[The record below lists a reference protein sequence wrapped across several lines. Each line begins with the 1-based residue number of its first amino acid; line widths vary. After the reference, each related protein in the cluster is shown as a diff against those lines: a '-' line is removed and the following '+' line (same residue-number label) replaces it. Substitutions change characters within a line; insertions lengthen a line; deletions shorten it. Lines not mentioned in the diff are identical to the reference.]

1 MEEIFEKTRTTVEK
15 IMKVLN
21 EIKNNNELARQIADH
36 LHAQLHREDIK
47 LYEEYKIEIETEAR
61 PFRVF
66 DINRKPYICV
76 DTEKTIKRILFD
88 CKPFRDDCVIYFM
101 GEGAPYHTSISAVDY
116 IGAISVDKIIK
127 LMCNMTEK
135 DFDMIIERLRERGE
149 ELKKILEMLK
159 QIIALIKMI
168 LS

>member
-1 MEEIFEKTRTTVEK
+1 MEEIFDKTRTTVEK
-15 IMKVLN
+15 IMKILN
-21 EIKNNNELARQIADH
+21 EIKNNNELARQITDH

-47 LYEEYKIEIETEAR
+47 LYEEYEIEIETEER

-66 DINRKPYICV
+66 DMNRKPYICV
-76 DTEKTIKRILFD
+76 DTDKTIKRILFN
-88 CKPFRDDCVIYFM
+88 CKPYRDDCVIYFKG
-101 GEGAPYHTSISAVDY
+101 GETSYHIQAVVDY
-116 IGAISVDKIIK
+116 LGTISTYKIIE

-135 DFDMIIERLRERGE
+135 DFDIIIEKLRERGE

-159 QIIALIKMI
+159 QIIALVKMI

>member
-1 MEEIFEKTRTTVEK
+1 MEEIFDKTRTTVEK
-15 IMKVLN
+15 IMKILN

-66 DINRKPYICV
+66 DMNKKPYICV
-76 DTEKTIKRILFD
+76 DTEKTIKRISFE
-88 CKPFRDDCVIYFM
+88 CKPYRDDCVIYFI
-101 GEGAPYHTSISAVDY
+101 GEGDHFRTLATVDY
-116 IGAISVDKIIK
+116 IGAISADKIIK

-135 DFDMIIERLRERGE
+135 DFDMIIEKLRERGE

-159 QIIALIKMI
+159 QMIALIKMI

>member
-1 MEEIFEKTRTTVEK
+1 MEEIFDKTRTTVEK

-21 EIKNNNELARQIADH
+21 EIKNNNELVRQISDH

-66 DINRKPYICV
+66 DMNRKPYICV
-76 DTEKTIKRILFD
+76 DTDKTIKTIIFE

-101 GEGAPYHTSISAVDY
+101 GEGAPYRILATVDY
-116 IGAISVDKIIK
+116 IGVISVDKIIK

-135 DFDMIIERLRERGE
+135 DFYMIIEKLRERGE

-159 QIIALIKMI
+159 QMIALIKMI

>member
-1 MEEIFEKTRTTVEK
+1 MEEIFDKTRTTVEK
-15 IMKVLN
+15 VMKVLN
-21 EIKNNNELARQIADH
+21 EIKNNNELVRQITDH
-36 LHAQLHREDIK
+36 LHAQLHRVDIK

-66 DINRKPYICV
+66 DMNRKPYICV
-76 DTEKTIKRILFD
+76 DTNKTIKMISFE

-101 GEGAPYHTSISAVDY
+101 GGDPYHTLATVDY
-116 IGAISVDKIIK
+116 LGMISVDKIIK

-135 DFDMIIERLRERGE
+135 DFDMIIEKLKERGE

-159 QIIALIKMI
+159 QMIALIKMI